1 MIEFTLISGTI
12 IAVLMC
18 GIMAGTDVITYECG
32 SMKDRR
38 KLPVK
43 LWHMMLAIA
52 ISYIPF
58 IGILALCSMLI
69 LWAMA
74 FKQGNETKV
83 MDVTERNIISKLVRR
98 MYQLCE

>member
-32 SMKDRR
+32 SMKSRR

-74 FKQGNETKV
+74 FKYGDETQV

>member
-12 IAVLMC
+12 IAVMMC

-32 SMKDRR
+32 SVKDRR
-38 KLPVK
+38 RLPVK
-43 LWHMMLAIA
+43 LRHMVLAIVV
-52 ISYIPF
+52 SYVPF
-58 IGILALCSMLI
+58 IGILALCSMLV

-74 FKQGNETKV
+74 FKQGNETQV
-83 MDVTERNIISKLVRR
+83 MDVTERNIISRLVRR

>member
-38 KLPVK
+38 KLPVR
-43 LWHMMLAIA
+43 LWHMVLAIA

-58 IGILALCSMLI
+58 IGILALCSMLV

-74 FKQGNETKV
+74 FKQGSETQV
-83 MDVTERNIISKLVRR
+83 MDVTERNIISRLIRR